1 MNAPVTLEQF
11 ESLRRLDGCTLANA
25 IETFQERLRNEGF
38 VDHTVRCLFP
48 RLSPLLGYAATIKI
62 RGSAPP
68 TAHPGPKA
76 TGPATA
82 VTVAPDLAMA
92 GHVVRVNAT
101 ARYAI
106 LGFPIGSMPLNGLR
120 MGVYR
125 EGRRVGEVKVSGP
138 QRDDHTVADIMQG
151 DCQVGDEVRDR

>member
-1 MNAPVTLEQF
+1 MAMRRIICGVL
-11 ESLRRLDGCTLANA
+11 SLGLLVGCTAPA
-25 IETFQERLRNEGF
+25 G
-38 VDHTVRCLFP
+38 
-48 RLSPLLGYAATIKI
+48 S
-62 RGSAPP
+62 GSAPP